1 MNEDIKKFY
10 NEPHFTQS
18 SKNKSYGNTFG
29 NSDVIPLED
38 EIYVG
43 EHRDWTQ
50 PTKQGNYKVMRI
62 ARDGFDETALLYVH
76 EDDWV
81 NKYNEDINDIIND
94 IHVVTILPVDG
105 GSYGISY
112 GDIDDGQPYAAQ
124 QDVHGTNYGDGDFV
138 LYTNNENSVFL
149 MDDEDIVMGILNE
162 KFFEMTGIDED
173 KYEISIGYKPNNID
187 ISIWNFE
194 TKEEKQ
200 FPIVPKHGET
210 DIQAT
215 VRTAFEMVDSEN
227 LAKDNSLSKALSD
240 LQREAIAEEMSNLY

>member
-1 MNEDIKKFY
+1 
-10 NEPHFTQS
+10 
-18 SKNKSYGNTFG
+18 
-29 NSDVIPLED
+29 
-38 EIYVG
+38 
-43 EHRDWTQ
+43 
-50 PTKQGNYKVMRI
+50 
-62 ARDGFDETALLYVH
+62 
-76 EDDWV
+76 
-81 NKYNEDINDIIND
+81 
-94 IHVVTILPVDG
+94 
-105 GSYGISY
+105 
-112 GDIDDGQPYAAQ
+112 
-124 QDVHGTNYGDGDFV
+124 
-138 LYTNNENSVFL
+138 

-215 VRTAFEMVDSEN
+215 VRTTFEMVDSEN